1 MLTSSIPLEVFYMN
15 SLIILAVAA
24 VAALIGA
31 GIGYFMRKQMAQA
44 QANSIEAK
52 AERMLT
58 EAKSKQQEYIIEGKE
73 KAQKILD
80 EAKHE
85 EKQIRQDMHNAQ
97 QRLEKR
103 ESMFDQKLLEFQD
116 SQKNL
121 QEKIEKVKV
130 VKQEIENLKQQQ
142 ADKLQQVASL
152 TKEEA
157 KLELLSMVE
166 EENKTDLFMRIA
178 KMEKEATEKYEEKA
192 RDIIMDAIQRTAS
205 SHSAET
211 TSSVVHIPSEEMK
224 GRIIGKEGRN
234 IKTIEKLTG
243 CEIIIDDTPESI
255 MVSCF
260 SPIRREV
267 ARLAL
272 EKLMADGR
280 IQPARI
286 EEFIEKAKQD
296 LAVTIKKAGEE
307 ALYKMNI
314 VGIDPKLVNIVG
326 RLKFRTSYG
335 QNILNHSMEVGYLA
349 AIIAAELGVD
359 QARARKAGFFHDI
372 GKAVDQETQG
382 SHPEI
387 GYTILKKF
395 NMDDD
400 VCQAARDHHLDKPE
414 SIYACIA
421 KAADAISGARMGAR
435 KDSFEQ
441 FVARLEELEKTVN
454 SFPGIDKVY
463 AIQAGREVRVFV
475 KPNEVD
481 DYNAYQLA
489 KDIAHKVEEELQ
501 YPGEIRI
508 SVIRE
513 TRIIEYAR

>member
-1 MLTSSIPLEVFYMN
+1 MN
-15 SLIILAVAA
+15 SLIVLVVAVM
-24 VAALIGA
+24 AALIGA
-31 GIGYFMRKQMAQA
+31 GVGYFMRMKIAQA
-44 QANSIEAK
+44 QANSMEAK
-52 AERMLT
+52 ADRMLT
-58 EAKSKQQEYIIEGKE
+58 EAKTKQQEFILEGKD
-73 KAQKILD
+73 KAQKIVD
-80 EAKHE
+80 EAKNE
-85 EKQIRQDMHNAQ
+85 EKQIRLDIHNAQ

-103 ESMFDQKLLEFQD
+103 EIVFDQKLLEFQD
-116 SQKNL
+116 TQKAL
-121 QEKIEKVKV
+121 QEKIERVK
-130 VKQEIENLKQQQ
+130 EIKLEVENI
-142 ADKLQQVASL
+142 KLQQTEKLTQVAAL

-157 KLELLSMVE
+157 KLELLQMVE
-166 EENKTDLFMRIA
+166 EENKGDLFARIS
-178 KMEKEATEKYEEKA
+178 KLEKESTEVYDEKA
-192 RDIIMDAIQRTAS
+192 RELMTDAIMRTAS

-211 TSSVVHIPSEEMK
+211 TGSVIHLPSEEMK

-243 CEIIIDDTPESI
+243 CEIVIDDTPESI
-255 MVSCF
+255 IISCF
-260 SPIRREV
+260 SSIRREV

-286 EEFIEKAKQD
+286 EEFVEKAKQD
-296 LAVTIKKAGEE
+296 LSITIKKAGEE

-326 RLKFRTSYG
+326 RLKYRTSYG
-335 QNILNHSMEVGYLA
+335 QNVLNHSMETGYLA
-349 AIIAAELGVD
+349 GIIAAELGVD
-359 QARARKAGFFHDI
+359 QSKAKKAGFFHDI
-372 GKAVDQETQG
+372 GKAVDHETQG

-387 GYTILKKF
+387 GYAILKKF

-400 VCQAARDHHLDKPE
+400 VCQAARDHHIDKPQ
-414 SIYACIA
+414 SLYACIA

-441 FVARLEELEKTVN
+441 FVARLEELEKTVH

-481 DYNAYQLA
+481 EYGAYQLA

-508 SVIRE
+508 TVIRE
-513 TRIIEYAR
+513 NRIVEYAR

>member
-1 MLTSSIPLEVFYMN
+1 MN
-15 SLIILAVAA
+15 SLIILGVALI
-24 VAALIGA
+24 AALAGGA
-31 GIGYFMRKQMAQA
+31 AGYFLRKKIAQA
-44 QANSIEAK
+44 QANSLEAK
-52 AERMLT
+52 ADRILT
-58 EAKSKQQEYIIEGKE
+58 EAKTKQQEYILEGKD
-73 KAQKILD
+73 KAQKIID
-80 EAKHE
+80 DAKTE
-85 EKQIRQDMHNAQ
+85 EKQIRVEIHNAQ

-103 ESMFDQKLLEFQD
+103 EGMFDQKLIEFQE
-116 SQKNL
+116 SQKGL
-121 QEKIEKVKV
+121 QEKIDRVKA
-130 VKQEIENLKQQQ
+130 VKQEVENLKQQQ
-142 ADKLQQVASL
+142 VEKLTQVASL
-152 TKEEA
+152 TKDEA
-157 KLELLSMVE
+157 RLELLQMVE
-166 EENKTDLFMRIA
+166 EESKGDLFARIS
-178 KMEKEATEKYEEKA
+178 KLEKEGTEVYEEKA
-192 RDIIMDAIQRTAS
+192 REILTDAIMRTAS

-211 TSSVVHIPSEEMK
+211 TGSVIHLPSEEMK

-243 CEIIIDDTPESI
+243 CEIVIDDTPESI
-255 MVSCF
+255 IISCF
-260 SPIRREV
+260 SSIRREV

-286 EEFIEKAKQD
+286 EDFVEKAKQD
-296 LAVTIKKAGEE
+296 LSITIKKAGEE

-335 QNILNHSMEVGYLA
+335 QNVLNHSMETGYLA
-349 AIIAAELGVD
+349 GIIAAELGLD
-359 QARARKAGFFHDI
+359 QNKAKKAGFFHDI
-372 GKAVDQETQG
+372 GKAVDHETQG

-387 GYTILKKF
+387 GYAILKKF

-400 VCQAARDHHLDKPE
+400 VCQAARDHHLDKPQ
-414 SIYACIA
+414 SIYACVA

-441 FVARLEELEKTVN
+441 FIARLEELEKTVN

-481 DYNAYQLA
+481 EYGAYQLA

-508 SVIRE
+508 TVIRE
-513 TRIIEYAR
+513 NRIVEYAR